1 MKVLLLN
8 QCFHP
13 DHVATA
19 QYLTDLA
26 QALVQAGHQVTVVA
40 SCRGYD
46 DPAIRY
52 PVREQWH
59 GIDVRRIWT
68 PGLGKQ
74 AKWRRLIDFAT
85 FWFNAARILIFMP
98 KHDVTVEEFLG
109 ELDAHGISHAV
120 LTAPSFYG
128 TDNSLLLSAL
138 DAGAGRL
145 RGTAIVAPEIAFH

>member
-26 QALVQAGHQVTVVA
+26 HALVQAGHQVTVVA

-52 PVREQWH
+52 PVREQWQ
-59 GIDVRRIWT
+59 GINIRRIWT

-74 AKWRRLIDFAT
+74 AKWRRLIDFASG
-85 FWFNAARILIFMP
+85 LC
-98 KHDVTVEEFLG
+98 
-109 ELDAHGISHAV
+109 
-120 LTAPSFYG
+120 YG
-128 TDNSLLLSAL
+128 LNGSMEKVATGVYLLKPLPRQTGYDDSS
-138 DAGAGRL
+138 AGA
-145 RGTAIVAPEIAFH
+145 